1 MSRLACQNGTVVL
14 VNGTSSNMGRVE
26 ICYNQTFGTIC
37 DDFWNE
43 LDAAVV
49 CRQLNLTT
57 TGAVAVPRSY
67 FGAGN
72 GQIFLDN
79 VKCVGTEGSVLQCQH
94 NPIGMHNCYSNEIAG
109 VICGGTCDGQIRLI
123 VGPDALSFYHSGN
136 PSALYLDSDLDQLS
150 RGRVECVPRR
160 AVWNSLFS
168 VMEQQGCLCGLQE
181 SRVLWPSLGIPLERT
196 AFLLCLGELTALVL
210 NVYYRIVLEFRPAV
224 PAVQHTR
231 MLGLYA
237 KMLQLSWQTVLM
249 GAFDWLVHS
258 LEWPAEVIVVCR
270 QLGGFKAGSSLVT
283 CTNADTV
290 GAVCEDINECLTN
303 NGGCAQN
310 CTTLLVATTVP
321 AIRAMFLEVMG
332 IPAMMGMMF
341 TANGGCQQLCNNT
354 VGSFFCACQ
363 IGYSLQ
369 PMVSIAL
376 LSSPDANECNGN
388 NSCGMNANCTNTIGS
403 YQCSCLVGF
412 EGDGVN
418 CTNCTDGM
426 VQLLNV
432 TSSANIT
439 GAVGVCVS
447 NNYRSICYD
456 FWDQYDAQVVCSQL
470 NMTGY
475 ATALS
480 VDYGP
485 LPPSVY
491 SVVCAGTESSL
502 LQCTYRLSGTCATN
516 KLAAVQCGASSACV
530 NGGVRLLVGTGTSFY
545 GSEGS
550 YPANFFIS
558 NQLARGRV
566 EVCIGGQYGAVCNT
580 GWGNTDASVVCKQ
593 LGFSSYGAIAVT
605 NGLYADPAVYQTIG
619 DVGCIGT
626 EPGLLGC
633 NHTLFGIG
641 QPANCDPIDGDAAAV
656 CQDARVPYANCTDGD
671 VRLNGGSSR
680 AEGRLEVCFNNAWGA
695 VCGVVSSAVAQAVCR
710 QLGLLQAAGV
720 QVLASGSFPTST
732 LPTFLDKVSCTGSE
746 SSISQC
752 SSLRGAFS
760 CPSDHSKDAALR
772 CLDIMLYYVQYV
784 NECAINNGGCAGTC
798 INLIGGYLCQCS
810 SGYALTNG
818 KNCSDINEC
827 STGMNN
833 CSEVCINTIGSYY
846 CACNGSRVL
855 NVDGTTCRGCVS
867 GDVRL
872 VNGTNVTSSVP
883 REGRVEVCINGTF
896 GSVCNK
902 RWDSLDAGV
911 VCRQL
916 GYSSTGAQVDMF
928 FGAGVGPIYLS
939 DVQCTGMETNI
950 LNCRRGNQ
958 IGITTCDHTQDAAIR
973 CEALCTDGSV
983 RLVVGETADFFYLQG
998 TPLADSYYD
1007 NDVLRA
1013 GRVEVCFRG
1022 TYVTVCDTVWD
1033 NIGASVV
1040 CRQLGFSPYGAMGVR
1055 NNFPQSTLMAT
1066 LQNVNCTGSESNL
1079 LQCGYTAGPAG
1090 TCGGFHDAG
1099 AVCQDRSVVA
1109 GNCQTGSLR
1118 LGNNIVTAN
1127 TSEGRVE
1134 ICINNAW
1141 GTICDDLFGRT
1152 DAAVVCGS
1160 LGGYKNKTSDAVAV
1174 PGGVYGAGSGP
1185 VFISQLTCSGA
1196 EDSVLHCPVLQ
1207 TIGLTPC
1214 DHSRDAGVRC
1224 VDINECLTNNGGC
1237 SQNCTNTIGSYYCSC
1252 NKSYVLG
1259 SDGHSCNDVD
1269 ECSAANG
1276 GCQQL
1281 CNNTVGSFFCAC
1293 QIGYSLQPNGFNCT
1307 DANECNGNNSCG
1319 MNANCTNTIGSYQCS
1334 CLVGFEGDG
1343 VNCTNINE
1351 CGRGTNG
1358 CSKNATCHD
1367 TIGSYTCGC
1376 NPGFSGDG
1384 FNCNDIDE
1392 CSTGN
1397 NNCARAPNGICTNT
1411 IGSYNCSCNPG
1422 YTGDGRTCV
1431 DIDECITG
1439 ANNCSIN
1446 SNCRNTIGGF
1456 QCSCPS
1462 GFTGN
1467 GYSCLCNDGQMK
1479 LMNGSSPSEG
1489 TVQVCYN
1496 NSYGT
1501 VCDDKWNEL
1510 DAMVVCRALN
1520 LNYTSVVPLRKAY
1533 FGPGSGSILLD
1544 NVLCYG
1550 NESSLLMCRHDP
1562 IGVHNCLHSEDAGVR
1577 CGAVCMENDIRLTL
1591 GSGDRYYLGLTS
1603 FSSFMSLYDK
1613 GTLKGGV
1620 VEVCRRGQYVT
1631 ICADRWDNTEASV
1644 ACQQLGYSPYG
1655 AITVDKGILG
1665 GTTNYITSISGFV
1678 CNATEPSLSACLMV
1692 PGPPSTSCSLAASV
1706 VCQLSD
1712 VARAGNC
1719 THGDIR
1725 LVNGTSQIN
1734 GRFEVC
1740 INNAW
1745 GTMCSKQ
1752 VTSREAAV
1760 VCRQL
1765 NASNPNI
1772 RVNAAGSAITGA
1784 VFGSGTGPI
1793 FLAQPVCTEMEQQ
1806 LLQCPF
1812 TNAPGL
1818 TTCDHTSDVGIQC
1831 QDVNECNLTNPCGPG
1846 TCTNLV
1852 CGYSCSCQSG
1862 YQSYGPVANNVTCI
1876 DIDECAVS
1884 LSNCSSN
1891 ATCSNTV
1898 GSYTC
1903 TCKQGFSGN
1912 GRNCTACMDGDLRLA
1927 NGSTAVAG
1935 AREGRVEI
1943 CYGGYYGTICD
1954 DRWTPYDA
1962 MVACYK
1968 LGIPSNLSYAQPL
1981 QRAPYGQGTNGS
1993 LVLLSS
1999 VTCTGSEQSLLQCP
2013 HNPIAATSC
2022 DHSHDAGVKCGAP
2035 CRDGDVR
2042 LIPAGSAQ
2050 NFYLGLTQTTP
2061 FDYTN
2066 MYLSRGRVEMC
2077 VSGSYGSVCNSLW
2090 NNSAASAVCSQ
2101 LGFSPYGA
2109 VPNTRSFSDLQP
2121 VPTFVC
2127 TGSGLNASQC
2137 SVNTDPASTA
2147 GAICSDGD
2155 IRLNDGPSVREGRV
2169 EVCFNKAWGTVC
2181 ARQIDFTSVSAH
2193 VVCRQYF
2200 PSSNITDARVVP
2212 VPAGSGPIFL
2222 NDVACSGTES
2232 TLKSCIPLPASTT
2245 ALIVVMWAF
2254 TVKVS
2259 IMRGKVPCQVFIM
2272 RGKVP
2277 CQVFIMR
2284 GKVPCQVSIMSVHCP
2299 SNGTS
2304 SIRGSYSWDITPADV
2319 MVNRSCTYGGV
2330 DGSRG
2335 MAMRRCN
2342 AYGLW
2347 DQVDLT
2353 QCLTLVQSNLL
2364 YLSTVLVTN
2373 ANIAMVTS
2381 KLNSTL
2387 ASATSEDQTDQN
2399 VELISII
2406 FTRIARSQVD
2416 FRELSVENMVHV
2428 LATMWDWPL
2437 RNSSTNLVTNIVTIL
2452 TKADYVGTINT
2463 VNVSMIATMNYA
2475 LPVCVSWDPKVSSWI
2490 EDGCQVAEVEK
2501 NNDTISCTCDHL
2513 GIYGVRVN
2521 TNPVTCSDLCS
2532 VPDSMRTRCLPIFP
2546 SLFITPIQNGYIFG
2560 RAVAYTGSG
2569 VALGSGMDITASYI
2583 GTTNR
2588 EFGLSCNSSGPFD
2601 SYGRDCSGTVMWV
2614 DSLSKP
2620 VQGVSNLAASI
2631 PGGLYSYPGTSTS
2644 ATLSTLHDRNVTI
2657 GLGQGA
2663 AGVYECVATN
2673 KNTTSLAK
2681 VSITL
2686 QAPSGMSSIAYLRF
2700 STAQQLQSTLGVP
2713 SGDFV
2718 LRYVETQVL
2727 YGLGSNLDGQQTVNC
2742 SFVPSPDMNQRIEC
2756 MLTNYNSNTPAISL
2770 LASANLNSV
2779 YSLIQSSVN
2788 KSESG
2793 FCDYM
2798 NETNPIGTYTWPET
2812 AVNAPPVTTN
2822 CTYNTLLLMNGTNC
2836 LKMGQGESPYA
2847 VASRSCGGAH
2857 LWSLTVG
2864 PGCVTT
2870 VTYNF
2875 RLIGDPDC
2883 GAQLTAGS
2891 VVQTVSQLTNIVTS
2905 SNTNDQTTNNVAAV
2919 AFVLTLAVS
2928 LLNNTNLS
2936 DNTKLVNSTVHI
2948 LNGISSWPPTA
2959 LKNTSST
2966 IVNAAESLL
2975 QNLVE
2980 NRNFTN
2986 MALTQP
2992 FVQIA
2997 GIKERWDGF
3006 HFCTRQGNSKFA
3018 QSGNISG
3025 PSLKIPGAAYNNR
3038 DTKQAGTF
3046 FIFYNT
3052 SVLFPL
3058 ATNSSNITVHD
3069 GVGIGVF
3076 NTTNVTIGSAV
3087 ISATIVGVNTSVLA
3101 APVEVTLPLFPV
3113 PSLGGSEA
3121 TNLSAIGQWGVHSC
3135 NNASAC
3141 QVPNCRCFNVT
3152 CVFWDFALNG
3162 GKGNWSSNGC
3172 TTVDDGSGVI
3182 KCLCTHLTNFGL
3194 LVNIDARV
3202 HRTCSND
3209 SLKGLSIA
3217 GAVLS
3222 MAGLILTILTLGG
3235 LRKERKKDTNKFHV
3249 QLCTALF
3256 CMLLVFLVGIDRTE
3270 NKYVCTAM
3278 SILILYFTIASV
3290 CWMGAEAVLMF
3301 QKLILVFSKTT
3312 NRQIVIISVITWCI
3326 PIVFVVVALG
3336 TLGTGHNYL
3345 TYIDESKSGGCGY
3358 CFISNLPVF
3367 FGVFLGPIFAILLF
3381 NMVMFVLVARVLIKH
3396 TMQKCVKGEDKAQ
3409 YRAIFKTLLSV
3420 AGVMLLFGLSWIF
3433 AAFTVKKAAFAFQI
3447 LFILFN
3453 STQGFFIFIFLCV
3466 LNQNIRQEWLNILTC
3481 GRAGKQKLAP
3491 SMTGHSTANSHINT
3505 KSTTFTSTVLKNEAD
3520 MEKFA
3525 AAYVEM
3531 KSLEFD
3537 SATAGSKS
3545 RLVEEDNEMESEVPP
3560 QIIASGR
3567 DAGAK
3572 LSSNLE

>member
-1 MSRLACQNGTVVL
+1 MARETKVARRGSLAIGTDASLSVNVSQIYAYVVTLNTTANDSQVLYRQSTNSSELTRTAATIQSAFTSSGTFTPSFLFISTWLSIRANSSQNVCILASNRTASYVLLLYNSTAFSSSNGSFALSRFIGDTTSYDLPGSGTAVVSSLSSTSNVAIPGLWVYRVDDSTILSGDVNECSREFPPCARAPNGTCTNTIGSYNCSCNPGYTGDGSTCVDIDECSTGTNNCSVNAKCSNTIGSYNCTCNYGYTGDGLTCSRLPLGEKPYQKCYGQLRLMGGLSASQGRVEVCINNTYGTVCDDHWDQLDAKVVCSQLNLSSINVVALRKAYFGPGTGPIYLDDLLCSGTESSLLQCNRKVVSIGINDCAHSEDAGVACGAMCMDGALRLLVGSGTDYYLGTAHYDGSYYSKPGMDELLRGRVELCMNGSFGQVCDKQWTNQDASVACRALGLSPYGAVALPGSAFSDGSLPLLLSSVNCSGSENSLLQCNYSKDLTGCLRSIDAAGVICQATTTAAGNCSDGSLRLQGGTSALNGRVKLCLNNAWGTICDRGFGTDDAAVICQQLGFANTNATAFRMAAFGSGSGPIFLDNLGCHGSETSILSCPYRIQQTCDHSRDVGISCQDIKQCAVNNGGCQQVCTELIPGFQCSCQAGYVLASNGFNCTACQNGTVVL
-14 VNGTSSNMGRVE
+14 VNGTSSNTGRVE

-109 VICGGTCDGQIRLI
+109 VICGGTCIDGQIRLI
-123 VGPDALSFYHSGN
+123 VGPDALSFYQSGN

-150 RGRVECVPRR
+150 RGRVEVCLGGQFGTVCSQTWSNKDASVACRSLGYSPYG
-160 AVWNSLFS
+160 AVAITGGAFGENSLPFVLGGVNCS
-168 VMEQQGCLCGLQE
+168 GSERGLQDCPRIQA
-181 SRVLWPSLGIPLERT
+181 SGASCSAYQDAGVVCQDVTTQLANCTDGDIRLVGAQPGVGRVEV
-196 AFLLCLGELTALVL
+196 CLNQAWGGVCR
-210 NVYYRIVLEFRPAV
+210 NNF
-224 PAVQHTR
+224 Q
-231 MLGLYA
+231 
-237 KMLQLSWQTVLM
+237 
-249 GAFDWLVHS
+249 
-258 LEWPAEVIVVCR
+258 PAEVIVVCR
-270 QLGGFKAGSSLVT
+270 QLGGFTAGLSPRVLTGAQINITSGPIFLDQLQCRGREARLVDCNAGVVTGLVT
-283 CTNADTV
+283 CTKADTV

-303 NGGCAQN
+303 NGGC
-310 CTTLLVATTVP
+310 
-321 AIRAMFLEVMG
+321 G
-332 IPAMMGMMF
+332 
-341 TANGGCQQLCNNT
+341 
-354 VGSFFCACQ
+354 
-363 IGYSLQ
+363 
-369 PMVSIAL
+369 
-376 LSSPDANECNGN
+376 
-388 NSCGMNANCTNTIGS
+388 
-403 YQCSCLVGF
+403 
-412 EGDGVN
+412 
-418 CTNCTDGM
+418 
-426 VQLLNV
+426 
-432 TSSANIT
+432 
-439 GAVGVCVS
+439 
-447 NNYRSICYD
+447 
-456 FWDQYDAQVVCSQL
+456 
-470 NMTGY
+470 
-475 ATALS
+475 
-480 VDYGP
+480 
-485 LPPSVY
+485 
-491 SVVCAGTESSL
+491 
-502 LQCTYRLSGTCATN
+502 
-516 KLAAVQCGASSACV
+516 
-530 NGGVRLLVGTGTSFY
+530 
-545 GSEGS
+545 
-550 YPANFFIS
+550 
-558 NQLARGRV
+558 
-566 EVCIGGQYGAVCNT
+566 
-580 GWGNTDASVVCKQ
+580 
-593 LGFSSYGAIAVT
+593 
-605 NGLYADPAVYQTIG
+605 
-619 DVGCIGT
+619 
-626 EPGLLGC
+626 
-633 NHTLFGIG
+633 
-641 QPANCDPIDGDAAAV
+641 
-656 CQDARVPYANCTDGD
+656 
-671 VRLNGGSSR
+671 
-680 AEGRLEVCFNNAWGA
+680 
-695 VCGVVSSAVAQAVCR
+695 
-710 QLGLLQAAGV
+710 
-720 QVLASGSFPTST
+720 
-732 LPTFLDKVSCTGSE
+732 
-746 SSISQC
+746 
-752 SSLRGAFS
+752 
-760 CPSDHSKDAALR
+760 
-772 CLDIMLYYVQYV
+772 
-784 NECAINNGGCAGTC
+784 
-798 INLIGGYLCQCS
+798 
-810 SGYALTNG
+810 
-818 KNCSDINEC
+818 
-827 STGMNN
+827 
-833 CSEVCINTIGSYY
+833 
-846 CACNGSRVL
+846 
-855 NVDGTTCRGCVS
+855 
-867 GDVRL
+867 
-872 VNGTNVTSSVP
+872 
-883 REGRVEVCINGTF
+883 
-896 GSVCNK
+896 
-902 RWDSLDAGV
+902 
-911 VCRQL
+911 
-916 GYSSTGAQVDMF
+916 
-928 FGAGVGPIYLS
+928 
-939 DVQCTGMETNI
+939 
-950 LNCRRGNQ
+950 
-958 IGITTCDHTQDAAIR
+958 
-973 CEALCTDGSV
+973 
-983 RLVVGETADFFYLQG
+983 
-998 TPLADSYYD
+998 
-1007 NDVLRA
+1007 
-1013 GRVEVCFRG
+1013 
-1022 TYVTVCDTVWD
+1022 
-1033 NIGASVV
+1033 
-1040 CRQLGFSPYGAMGVR
+1040 
-1055 NNFPQSTLMAT
+1055 
-1066 LQNVNCTGSESNL
+1066 
-1079 LQCGYTAGPAG
+1079 
-1090 TCGGFHDAG
+1090 
-1099 AVCQDRSVVA
+1099 
-1109 GNCQTGSLR
+1109 
-1118 LGNNIVTAN
+1118 
-1127 TSEGRVE
+1127 
-1134 ICINNAW
+1134 
-1141 GTICDDLFGRT
+1141 
-1152 DAAVVCGS
+1152 
-1160 LGGYKNKTSDAVAV
+1160 
-1174 PGGVYGAGSGP
+1174 
-1185 VFISQLTCSGA
+1185 
-1196 EDSVLHCPVLQ
+1196 
-1207 TIGLTPC
+1207 
-1214 DHSRDAGVRC
+1214 
-1224 VDINECLTNNGGC
+1224 
-1237 SQNCTNTIGSYYCSC
+1237 QNCTNTIGSYYCSC

-1259 SDGHSCNDVD
+1259 SDGHACNDID
-1269 ECSAANG
+1269 ECSATNG

-1307 DANECNGNNSCG
+1307 DANECNGNNSCS

-1351 CGRGTNG
+1351 CGRETNQ
-1358 CSKNATCHD
+1358 CSKNATCRD
-1367 TIGSYTCGC
+1367 TIGSYTCSC

-1392 CSTGN
+1392 CSTGDN
-1397 NNCARAPNGICTNT
+1397 TCAGAPNGTCINT

-1431 DIDECITG
+1431 DIDECSTG
-1439 ANNCSIN
+1439 TNNCSIN
-1446 SNCRNTIGGF
+1446 ANCLNSIGGF

-1462 GFTGN
+1462 EFTGN

-1479 LMNGSSPSEG
+1479 LLNGSSPSEG

-1520 LNYTSVVPLRKAY
+1520 LNYTSVVPLHKAY
-1533 FGPGSGSILLD
+1533 FGPGPGSILLD

-1603 FSSFMSLYDK
+1603 FSSFVSLYDK

-1620 VEVCRRGQYVT
+1620 VEVCRGGQYVT

-1644 ACQQLGYSPYG
+1644 TCQQLGYSPYG
-1655 AITVDKGILG
+1655 AITVAKGILG
-1665 GTTNYITSISGFV
+1665 GTTNRITSISGFV
-1678 CNATEPSLSACLMV
+1678 CNGTEPSLSACPVV
-1692 PGPPSTSCSLAASV
+1692 PGPASTCSLAASV

-1772 RVNAAGSAITGA
+1772 KVNAEGSVIPGA
-1784 VFGSGTGPI
+1784 VFGRETGPI
-1793 FLAQPVCTEMEQQ
+1793 FLNEPVCTGTEQQ

-1812 TNAPGL
+1812 NYLPGL
-1818 TTCDHTSDVGIQC
+1818 TTCDHTSDVDIQC
-1831 QDVNECNLTNPCGPG
+1831 QDVNECALGLFSCNQNANCMNTDGSYMCICKPGCVGDGRTTCNDVNECSLTNPCGTG

-1852 CGYSCSCQSG
+1852 CGYSCGCQTG
-1862 YQSYGPVANNVTCI
+1862 YQPSHPVANNVTCI
-1876 DIDECAVS
+1876 DIDECALS

-1912 GRNCTACMDGDLRLA
+1912 GRNCTDIDECATNRAVCDSRAICINTIGSFICKCQAGSIGDGRTGCVCTDGDLRLA
-1927 NGSTAVAG
+1927 NDSTAVAG
-1935 AREGRVEI
+1935 AREGRVEM
-1943 CYGGYYGTICD
+1943 CLGGYYGTICD

-1993 LVLLSS
+1993 LVLLSN

-2101 LGFSPYGA
+2101 LGFSPY
-2109 VPNTRSFSDLQP
+2109 
-2121 VPTFVC
+2121 
-2127 TGSGLNASQC
+2127 
-2137 SVNTDPASTA
+2137 DPASTA

-2155 IRLNDGPSVREGRV
+2155 IRLSDGPSVREGRV

-2181 ARQIDFTSVSAH
+2181 ARQIDFSSVSAH

-2222 NDVACSGTES
+2222 NDVACSGTER
-2232 TLKSCIPLPASTT
+2232 TLKSCIP
-2245 ALIVVMWAF
+2245 F
-2254 TVKVS
+2254 TGINYCTHGGDVGIRCEV
-2259 IMRGKVPCQVFIM
+2259 R
-2272 RGKVP
+2272 
-2277 CQVFIMR
+2277 
-2284 GKVPCQVSIMSVHCP
+2284 CP

-2373 ANIAMVTS
+2373 DSIAMVTS

-2406 FTRIARSQVD
+2406 FTRIASSQVD
-2416 FRELSVENMVHV
+2416 FSELSVENMVHV

-2437 RNSSTNLVTNIVTIL
+2437 RHSSINLVTNIVTIL
-2452 TKADYVGTINT
+2452 TTANYVGTINT
-2463 VNVSMIATMNYA
+2463 VNVSVIATMVD
-2475 LPVCVSWDPKVSSWI
+2475 L
-2490 EDGCQVAEVEK
+2490 QVGSTVMGFQA
-2501 NNDTISCTCDHL
+2501 
-2513 GIYGVRVN
+2513 
-2521 TNPVTCSDLCS
+2521 
-2532 VPDSMRTRCLPIFP
+2532 IFP
-2546 SLFITPIQNGYIFG
+2546 SLFITPIQS
-2560 RAVAYTGSG
+2560 AVAYTGSG
-2569 VALGSGMDITASYI
+2569 VAFGSGMDITASYI

-2588 EFGLSCNSSGPFD
+2588 VFGLSCNSSGPFD

-2644 ATLSTLHDRNVTI
+2644 ATLSTLHDRNVMI

-2663 AGVYECVATN
+2663 AGVYKCVATN
-2673 KNTTSLAK
+2673 KNTTSSAK

-2770 LASANLNSV
+2770 LASANLTSM

-2812 AVNAPPVTTN
+2812 AVNASTVTTN

-2847 VASRSCGGAH
+2847 VASRSCGGAQ

-2875 RLIGDPDC
+2875 RLIGDPEC

-2891 VVQTVSQLTNIVTS
+2891 VVQAVNQLTSIITS
-2905 SNTNDQTTNNVAAV
+2905 SNTNDQTANNVAAV
-2919 AFVLTLAVS
+2919 AFVLTSTVS

-2936 DNTKLVNSTVHI
+2936 DNTKLVNLSGQI

-2959 LKNTSST
+2959 LKNKSST

-2980 NRNFTN
+2980 NRNFSN
-2986 MALTQP
+2986 LALMQP

-2997 GIKERWDGF
+2997 GIKNSTTILRTTGTGF
-3006 HFCTRQGNSKFA
+3006 TSALGYSKCA
-3018 QSGNISG
+3018 RSGNISG
-3025 PSLKIPGAAYNNR
+3025 PSVKIPGAAYNNR
-3038 DTKQAGTF
+3038 DAKQAGTF

-3087 ISATIVGVNTSVLA
+3087 ISATIIGVNTSVLA
-3101 APVEVTLPLFPV
+3101 APVEGDPPPV
-3113 PSLGGSEA
+3113 P
-3121 TNLSAIGQWGVHSC
+3121 C
-3135 NNASAC
+3135 
-3141 QVPNCRCFNVT
+3141 
-3152 CVFWDFALNG
+3152 
-3162 GKGNWSSNGC
+3162 
-3172 TTVDDGSGVI
+3172 
-3182 KCLCTHLTNFGL
+3182 
-3194 LVNIDARV
+3194 
-3202 HRTCSND
+3202 
-3209 SLKGLSIA
+3209 
-3217 GAVLS
+3217 
-3222 MAGLILTILTLGG
+3222 
-3235 LRKERKKDTNKFHV
+3235 
-3249 QLCTALF
+3249 
-3256 CMLLVFLVGIDRTE
+3256 
-3270 NKYVCTAM
+3270 
-3278 SILILYFTIASV
+3278 
-3290 CWMGAEAVLMF
+3290 
-3301 QKLILVFSKTT
+3301 
-3312 NRQIVIISVITWCI
+3312 
-3326 PIVFVVVALG
+3326 PI
-3336 TLGTGHNYL
+3336 
-3345 TYIDESKSGGCGY
+3345 
-3358 CFISNLPVF
+3358 
-3367 FGVFLGPIFAILLF
+3367 
-3381 NMVMFVLVARVLIKH
+3381 
-3396 TMQKCVKGEDKAQ
+3396 
-3409 YRAIFKTLLSV
+3409 
-3420 AGVMLLFGLSWIF
+3420 
-3433 AAFTVKKAAFAFQI
+3433 
-3447 LFILFN
+3447 
-3453 STQGFFIFIFLCV
+3453 
-3466 LNQNIRQEWLNILTC
+3466 
-3481 GRAGKQKLAP
+3481 
-3491 SMTGHSTANSHINT
+3491 
-3505 KSTTFTSTVLKNEAD
+3505 
-3520 MEKFA
+3520 
-3525 AAYVEM
+3525 
-3531 KSLEFD
+3531 
-3537 SATAGSKS
+3537 
-3545 RLVEEDNEMESEVPP
+3545 
-3560 QIIASGR
+3560 SGR
-3567 DAGAK
+3567 
-3572 LSSNLE
+3572 